1 MFDKERKFS
10 TEVLETF
17 SGEFFSDNSSR
28 QGYNESTGDG
38 DVDENDGGVIM
49 DQVSRKQVVVGI
61 LLGLLLVMSA
71 CTRSVTPTEAPQATE
86 IDLFPQQTETAM
98 SLAVDTPVADSPP
111 EEPASETQPAP
122 QATET
127 PAVQATETPLAATS
141 TPKITEETQESS
153 TGNALIVTQTVS
165 PVSIPPAGGDTVQW
179 AIENLAA
186 APNIDGDIGDW
197 PGVIYAIDKI
207 VFGPEFYANQID
219 LFGEFKLG
227 WDAQYLYIGVLVRDS
242 RFVQTATDDR
252 LFQGDSI
259 ELLLDMDRNG
269 DPDSQELSADDYQLG
284 FSPGN
289 LEDIP
294 VPVAY
299 LWAPTDQEGVM
310 SSALVQGRLTD
321 DGYMVEI
328 AIAWQELGLTPTAGM
343 TFGLLLSVSDNDTIG
358 KNEQQTVISISETR
372 DLTNPTTWIPVV
384 LAGP

>member
-1 MFDKERKFS
+1 M
-10 TEVLETF
+10 
-17 SGEFFSDNSSR
+17 
-28 QGYNESTGDG
+28 
-38 DVDENDGGVIM
+38 I
-49 DQVSRKQVVVGI
+49 QVSRNQVVVGI

-71 CTRSVTPTEAPQATE
+71 CTRSVTPTEEPQATE
-86 IDLFPQQTETAM
+86 IDLFPQQTLTAM
-98 SLAVDTPVADSPP
+98 SLAVDTQAADSPP
-111 EEPASETQPAP
+111 EDTATTTPLPPEE
-122 QATET
+122 TET
-127 PAVQATETPLAATS
+127 PAEQATETPLTATS
-141 TPKITEETQESS
+141 TPEITEETQESS

-165 PVSIPPAGGDTVQW
+165 PVSIPPAGGDSVQW

-186 APNIDGDIGDW
+186 EPVIDGDIGDW

-242 RFVQTATDDR
+242 RFVQTATDER
-252 LFQGDSI
+252 LFLGDSI
-259 ELLLDMDRNG
+259 ELLLDTDRNG
-269 DPDSQELSADDYQLG
+269 DLDSQELSADDYQLG

-289 LEDIP
+289 LEDVP

-299 LWAPTDQEGVM
+299 LWAPTDREGVM
-310 SSALVQGRLTD
+310 QSAQVQGRLTD

-328 AIAWQELGLTPTAGM
+328 AIAWQELGVTPTAGM
-343 TFGLLLSVSDNDTIG
+343 TFGMLLSVSDNDTIG

-384 LAGP
+384 LASP